1 MEYKKGKA
9 AELSEEP
16 LLEENEEY
24 VPFIVPHSNFLVKYW
39 PG

>member
-1 MEYKKGKA
+1 MEYKKGQA

-24 VPFIVPHSNFLVKYW
+24 VPFIVLVC
-39 PG
+39 